1 MLYSGDHLVP
11 LSCQYW
17 YEEKMYQPIK
27 CTNRWK
33 LHYMIEYWYFHLMN
47 MYELIFLNWQ
57 VLSDPQCTMEI
68 SYFASCLIG
77 HPP

>member
-1 MLYSGDHLVP
+1 MDRTWPRYVSNFIIPNYPLLLCITMLYSGDHLMP

-17 YEEKMYQPIK
+17 YDEEKMYQPIK

-47 MYELIFLNWQ
+47 T
-57 VLSDPQCTMEI
+57 V
-68 SYFASCLIG
+68 
-77 HPP
+77 